1 MHPYLPLTDTQRKA
15 MLKDI
20 GVGAFKDLLNDIPRD
35 VPRPKISLP
44 EPLSEQGLEKEMRQI
59 AALNRPITSMLSFL
73 GAGTYEHYIP
83 AVVPHLASRGE
94 FFTAYTPYQ
103 AEASQG
109 TLQVIYE
116 YQTMMA
122 SLTGMDVCNASHYD
136 GATSFAESVIIA
148 MQQTQRTKVIITASI
163 HPDYRKVLR
172 TYLSSYDC
180 EIVEIGFTASGVLDR
195 GALERALAKDVA
207 CCAVQSPN
215 FFGVIENFEGLRERL
230 DAVGACFIM
239 VVNPM
244 SLGVL
249 RSPGEWGADIACGDA
264 QVFGNPPSFGGP
276 HLGFIACKEKLMRRL
291 CGRLAGMTEDA
302 EGKRAFVLT
311 LQAREQH
318 IRRERASSN
327 ICSNQALCALKTCVY
342 LASVGDKGLRTI
354 AENNVRNTDYLRNA
368 LKKVSGCKVLFDA
381 PVFNEFVIQTALPA
395 QHVIEACVRKG
406 IFPGVALENYYPA
419 LKNCLLV
426 CVTET
431 KNKED
436 IDRFVS
442 VIKESEKNT

>member
-1 MHPYLPLTDTQRKA
+1 MHPYLPLTDHDRKE
-15 MLKDI
+15 MLRAI
-20 GVGAFKDLLNDIPRD
+20 GVSSFKELLNDIPKD
-35 VPRPKISLP
+35 IPAPKISLP
-44 EPLSEQGLEKEMRQI
+44 EPLSELDLEREMRTM
-59 AALNRPITSMLSFL
+59 ADRNLNLGEMLSFL
-73 GAGTYEHYIP
+73 GAGTYEHFIP
-83 AVVPHLASRGE
+83 AIVPHLAARGE

-148 MQQTQRTKVIITASI
+148 MQQTRRNKVIITGTI
-163 HPDYRKVLR
+163 HPDYRKVLC
-172 TYLSSYDC
+172 TYLSSHTCD
-180 EIVEIGFTASGVLDR
+180 IVEIGFTDT
-195 GALERALAKDVA
+195 GAFDLGTLKKELSKDVA
-207 CCAVQSPN
+207 CLAVQSPN
-215 FFGVIENFEGLRERL
+215 YFGVIEDLTNVRQLL
-230 DAVGACFIM
+230 DTVGALLVM

-264 QVFGNPPSFGGP
+264 HVFGNTPSFGGP
-276 HLGFIACKEKLMRRL
+276 HLGFIACRAALMRRL

-318 IRRERASSN
+318 IRRDRASSN
-327 ICSNQALCALKTCVY
+327 ICSNQALCALHAAIY
-342 LASVGDKGLRTI
+342 LAALGNEGQRRVSEINLQNAHYLKQELRKLKGCEI
-354 AENNVRNTDYLRNA
+354 VFNA
-368 LKKVSGCKVLFDA
+368 PS
-381 PVFNEFVIQTALPA
+381 FNEFVLRTAVPVEKVLDECRV
-395 QHVIEACVRKG
+395 QG
-406 IFPGVALENYYPA
+406 IFAGVKLGCDYPQ
-419 LKNCLLV
+419 LKNCMLV

-431 KNKED
+431 KSIND
-436 IDRFVS
+436 LDRFVS
-442 VIKESEKNT
+442 VLKDCII